1 MASLAEITGD
11 GTKRQLSSDMSS
23 STGVQITNTPN
34 VGKVYDMTNDVDK
47 LVSSAGTFAKT
58 MYAFSDDAMKAVAS
72 DHLVQY
78 QLHKA
83 DILSNPNLSYEQQ
96 QESITNKVLELNNS
110 VKEQLGD
117 DRNRTIYD
125 DTFYNKAKI
134 DYSNTGVELSKLALT
149 RDLGIEKDGFDQ
161 LLSIAPET
169 NKNILKDALSN
180 NIKNNKFSVYEVETA
195 IINAKVKN
203 VKDKYLTDRTTLI
216 NNDGSINSKNVTN
229 ILGDYLTIDQNGK
242 MIPKEGITANE
253 ALAVNDLASDISLK
267 EDVYKAKVLKDT
279 WTKNEDIFT
288 KQFVNLT
295 GSSDIKSYSALA
307 GNIIYAMNN
316 NQLDPIKAKTMMTS
330 IEAQVKEIQ
339 KGDKPK
345 EISWTKISARIIPKD
360 DDTPA
365 VLKQKLN
372 NLNGVSKEALL
383 KAYPDNAD
391 DIENAYYNLDQFKQ
405 DVNNDTVPM
414 SSNKYSEMINKS
426 NNKEY
431 ENLLKNQLN
440 NKNTTND
447 QLSKTVDKILE
458 TNVESPFIKTLTN
471 TLTNDKFS
479 FKTIA
484 EAKAAIRLGVNSK
497 ALSYVADKTVFN
509 ETSLLQ
515 DLNSILNDKT
525 KNDNDKLAMVNMT
538 KNIHINTAKTLDKGN
553 VSDALKNISEGGDL
567 FTVFNINV
575 DRNKV
580 LPFLSDGLRNRDIT
594 ADSSPEQI
602 ADHIKNNTFSF
613 GTMNQNKLGNGF
625 WESTKKLS
633 KVVTVDMFAN
643 NILLPKEIVF
653 YGKKNATAPVTRQVW
668 NQEAITKVFAN
679 FLDSKKLS
687 IGDVDVQTVVNPKFG
702 TKNIIIKDSKGKPI
716 EVMTPVKMYKYF
728 NMK

>member
-295 GSSDIKSYSALA
+295 GSSDIKLYSALA

-431 ENLLKNQLN
+431 ENLLKSQLN

>member
-431 ENLLKNQLN
+431 ENLLKSQLN

>member
-161 LLSIAPET
+161 LLSIVPET
-169 NKNILKDALSN
+169 NKKILTDALSN
-180 NIKNNKFSVYEVETA
+180 NIKHNKFSVYEVESA

-203 VKDKYLTDRTTLI
+203 VKDKYLTDRTTLF

-431 ENLLKNQLN
+431 ENLLKSQLN

>member
-1 MASLAEITGD
+1 
-11 GTKRQLSSDMSS
+11 
-23 STGVQITNTPN
+23 
-34 VGKVYDMTNDVDK
+34 
-47 LVSSAGTFAKT
+47 
-58 MYAFSDDAMKAVAS
+58 
-72 DHLVQY
+72 
-78 QLHKA
+78 
-83 DILSNPNLSYEQQ
+83 
-96 QESITNKVLELNNS
+96 
-110 VKEQLGD
+110 
-117 DRNRTIYD
+117 
-125 DTFYNKAKI
+125 
-134 DYSNTGVELSKLALT
+134 
-149 RDLGIEKDGFDQ
+149 
-161 LLSIAPET
+161 
-169 NKNILKDALSN
+169 
-180 NIKNNKFSVYEVETA
+180 
-195 IINAKVKN
+195 
-203 VKDKYLTDRTTLI
+203 
-216 NNDGSINSKNVTN
+216 
-229 ILGDYLTIDQNGK
+229 

-295 GSSDIKSYSALA
+295 GSSDVKSYSALA

-330 IEAQVKEIQ
+330 IESQVKEIQ

-431 ENLLKNQLN
+431 ENLLKSQLN

>member
-295 GSSDIKSYSALA
+295 GSSDVKSYSALA
-307 GNIIYAMNN
+307 GNIIYAMSN

-330 IEAQVKEIQ
+330 IESQVKEIQ